1 MDTCDKY
8 GNLKMVLEIFDQIE
22 EFKFKPN
29 AAIMTYFLSGLSK
42 NNESM
47 ETIQKFLKKK
57 KEQDGIGL

>member
-29 AAIMTYFLSGLSK
+29 AAIMTYFLSGLSR

-47 ETIQKFLKKK
+47 ETVQKFFKKHK
-57 KEQDGIGL
+57 DKHEIGV